1 MAEPRELGT
10 KGEAPTT
17 GSQSPKELRRTL
29 VGQAWGA
36 RGSRGRAGL
45 PWLVEPH
52 KRSSLKWYKIR
63 QKIKISYYSITKVI
77 AMNSTCSLLA
87 FFFYA

>member
-1 MAEPRELGT
+1 MAEPRNLGT
-10 KGEAPTT
+10 KGEVPTT

-36 RGSRGRAGL
+36 RGCRGRAGL

-52 KRSSLKWYKIR
+52 KRSSLKWYTIR
-63 QKIKISYYSITKVI
+63 QKVKIAYYPITKVI
-77 AMNSTCSLLA
+77 ATNSTCWLLV
-87 FFFYA
+87 FFYA